1 MSLPPRQQNE
11 QQQAFLRQAN
21 ILRKN
26 LNAWDGMLHSA
37 RGEDWPSMLGR
48 LNAAFNQ
55 TGNLDQAIEDATEH
69 FVYVPK
75 KSTINPQDIAFF
87 LSTRLVTAASGD
99 NSNDE
104 NATGEHGPE
113 SREGFEKSD
122 PSSILFG
129 GEDPTKRLRKY
140 ESQTAKLAA
149 EFEEGMVRF

>member
-1 MSLPPRQQNE
+1 MSLPPRQHE

-55 TGNLDQAIEDATEH
+55 TGNLDQAIEDAAEH
-69 FVYVPK
+69 FVYVPQ
-75 KSTINPQDIAFF
+75 KSTINAQDIAFF
-87 LSTRLVTAASGD
+87 LSTRLVTAASGE
-99 NSNDE
+99 NSNEE
-104 NATGEHGPE
+104 NATGDTGAENG
-113 SREGFEKSD
+113 EGEKSEA
-122 PSSILFG
+122 SSNLFG
-129 GEDPTKRLRKY
+129 GEESAKRLRKY
-140 ESQTAKLAA
+140 ETQTAELAA